1 MAVKDFIRENLPESW
16 LKAATELRMKTE
28 LINRLYGHVPRNYK
42 NKNNYRQGIHYLRGV
57 FLIHPNKLIYYVE
70 ATDIDLK
77 KWERLVER
85 INEINY
91 QCEQYHG
98 GFGLKPNKKKKNS
111 NNCYITVRVS
121 LMQQIVSQ
129 LSIQN

>member
-77 KWERLVER
+77 KWERLVKR

-91 QCEQYHG
+91 QCE
-98 GFGLKPNKKKKNS
+98 
-111 NNCYITVRVS
+111 
-121 LMQQIVSQ
+121 
-129 LSIQN
+129 